1 MPEGRKTDPE
11 DTSLPGRAAGGVRST
26 LIASVSKELCSWG
39 EGRDRGAQRVCER
52 QLVGVRGWCRGQTG
66 TRVCLFLRRAFAC
79 GLSWQEENQ
88 NLKLTLR
95 KRAGRGKLE
104 AGD

>member
-1 MPEGRKTDPE
+1 MCSFPLMPEGRKTDPE

-39 EGRDRGAQRVCER
+39 EGRGRGAQRVCER

-66 TRVCLFLRRAFAC
+66 TRVCLFLRRALPVA
-79 GLSWQEENQ
+79 SASR
-88 NLKLTLR
+88 R
-95 KRAGRGKLE
+95 KTRT
-104 AGD
+104 